1 MKLLTEPEFGF
12 HSSCLDTISSTCSK
26 ALSSDSKQFLKE
38 NQANPAAN
46 SIVYCS
52 RKHIRGYEDDLTH
65 LLSVILAEIIVSF
78 DFLHAVD
85 FLCESKKRI
94 KCTSN

>member
-12 HSSCLDTISSTCSK
+12 HSSCLDTISSICSE

-52 RKHIRGYEDDLTH
+52 RIHICGYEDDLT
-65 LLSVILAEIIVSF
+65 LPLSVILSEIFVSF
-78 DFLHAVD
+78 DF
-85 FLCESKKRI
+85 
-94 KCTSN
+94 